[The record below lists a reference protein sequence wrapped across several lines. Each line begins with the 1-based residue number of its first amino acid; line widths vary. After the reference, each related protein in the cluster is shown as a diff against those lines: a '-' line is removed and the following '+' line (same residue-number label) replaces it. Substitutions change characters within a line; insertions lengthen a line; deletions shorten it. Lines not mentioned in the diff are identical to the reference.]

1 MTKKQ
6 IKKEFD
12 LTFNAFKHNDKLYFV
27 KKEINKNKFEY
38 YYKTFSDLIKISSI
52 DYCHFK
58 IISTEEDELFIT
70 LKTEFYISKSNSC
83 NFTSNCTL
91 VYAKNKNYFEFYLDK
106 GEYKYFNVTKKEEK

>member
-12 LTFNAFKHNDKLYFV
+12 LTFNSFKHNDKLYFV

-52 DYCHFK
+52 DYCHFR
-58 IISTEEDELFIT
+58 ILSTEEDELFIT
-70 LKTEFYISKSNSC
+70 LKAEFYISKSSNC
-83 NFTSNCTL
+83 NFTSNFTL

-106 GEYKYFNVTKKEEK
+106 GEYKYFNASKKEEK